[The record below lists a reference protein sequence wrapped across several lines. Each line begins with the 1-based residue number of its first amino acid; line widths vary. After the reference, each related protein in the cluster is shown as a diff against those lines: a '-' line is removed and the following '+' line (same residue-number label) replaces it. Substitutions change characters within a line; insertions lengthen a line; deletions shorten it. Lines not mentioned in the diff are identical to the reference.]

1 MRKINE
7 KIISIDDS
15 KSVQSFL
22 KSCLEN
28 CLESYTTFPDGQ
40 KAVDHLKDNIN
51 NYDLIFLD
59 WEMPIKDGPTTF
71 YELKEL
77 GLKTPVLM
85 LTSKNDPKDIVKMI
99 EAGVFDYLMKPF
111 TQDIIEGKI
120 NLLFP

>member
-1 MRKINE
+1 MSGAVNKPERVTQNRVVKLFT
-7 KIISIDDS
+7 K
-15 KSVQSFL
+15 VL
-22 KSCLEN
+22 G
-28 CLESYTTFPDGQ
+28 YTFEGN
-40 KAVDHLKDNIN
+40 LKDNIN

-111 TQDIIEGKI
+111 TQNIIEGKI